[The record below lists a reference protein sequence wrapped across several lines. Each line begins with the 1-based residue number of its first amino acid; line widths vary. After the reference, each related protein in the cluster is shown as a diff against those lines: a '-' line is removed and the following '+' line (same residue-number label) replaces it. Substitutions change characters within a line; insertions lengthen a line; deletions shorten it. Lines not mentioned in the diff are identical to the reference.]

1 MSLLLTLVR
10 TPRPQPVRQMRLDDG
25 ELVIGRGA
33 EADWRID
40 DPDQYVSRAH
50 CTVSGRFRAG
60 CARRRRRVRRSR
72 CR

>member
-40 DPDQYVSRAH
+40 DPDQFVSRAH
-50 CTVSGRFRAG
+50 CTVSGRSGTFS
-60 CARRRRRVRRSR
+60 VTDTSTSMT
-72 CR
+72 